1 MINLFLN
8 FDQQIIYYNRFTAK
22 SISSLNDKKEIINN

>member
-22 SISSLNDKKEIINN
+22 SILNDKKEIINN